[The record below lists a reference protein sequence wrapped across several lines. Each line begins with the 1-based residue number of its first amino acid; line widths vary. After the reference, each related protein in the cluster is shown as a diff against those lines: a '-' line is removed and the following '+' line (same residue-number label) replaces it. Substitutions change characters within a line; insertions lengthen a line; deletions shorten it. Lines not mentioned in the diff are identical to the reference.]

1 MKKLV
6 INGNKR
12 LGGEIDVHG
21 AKNSVLPILAA
32 SLLVKGKSVI
42 HNVPNLSDVDDSI
55 NILTYLGAKV
65 KREESTLIIDTTDI
79 INNAIPEEMM
89 RKMRSSIIF
98 LGSLLSRL
106 KEVYLCYPG
115 GCDIGIRPID
125 LHLSSL
131 RKLGASITENG
142 NCICCKSQS
151 LHGAKIILSFPS
163 VGATENIII
172 SSVLAKGRT
181 TIINAAREPEISD
194 LATYLNLCGAKIFGA
209 GEGTIEIEG
218 VDRLHSAEHTII
230 PDRIVAATYMSI
242 ASINADELVINN
254 IRPSH
259 LNPAMPVFMEMGC
272 KIYLSRDSLK
282 IVSPKRIK
290 KVKTI
295 KTMPYPGF
303 PTDCQAVVMA
313 ALTKAKGTTVINE
326 SIFENRF
333 KHISELNRFGAEISV
348 NDRIAIING
357 VKNLYSANVYC
368 TDLRG
373 GASLIV
379 AALAAEGTSTIG
391 DIYHIDRGYENIE
404 NSLALIGADI
414 KRIDYEKKDEEN

>member
-1 MKKLV
+1 MEKLV
-6 INGNKR
+6 INGGKK
-12 LGGEIDVHG
+12 LEGEISVHG
-21 AKNSVLPILAA
+21 AKNSVLPILAS
-32 SLLVKGKSVI
+32 SLLVRGKSVI
-42 HNVPNLSDVDDSI
+42 HNVPELSDVDDSV
-55 NILTYLGAKV
+55 NILTYLGAEV
-65 KREESTLIIDTTDI
+65 IREKDTLIIDTTNI
-79 INNAIPEEMM
+79 TNNTIPEEMM

-131 RKLGASITENG
+131 KKLGASITENG
-142 NCICCKSQS
+142 NCICCKSSS

-172 SSVLAKGRT
+172 ASVLAKGRT

-230 PDRIVAATYMSI
+230 PDRIVAATYMSV
-242 ASINADELVINN
+242 AAINSDELVINN
-254 IRPSH
+254 IKPSH
-259 LNPAMPVFMEMGC
+259 LNPVIPVFMEMGC
-272 KIYLSRDSLK
+272 KIYLSGDSLK
-282 IVSPKRIK
+282 IVSPKRLK

-303 PTDCQAVVMA
+303 PTDCQSIVMA
-313 ALTKAKGTTVINE
+313 SLTKAKGTTVINE
-326 SIFENRF
+326 NIFENRF
-333 KHISELNRFGAEISV
+333 KHISELNRFGAEITV
-348 NDRIAIING
+348 NDRVAIING
-357 VKNLYSANVYC
+357 VKNLYSANVFC

-373 GASLIV
+373 GASLVI
-379 AALAAEGTSTIG
+379 AALSAEGTSTIG
-391 DIYHIDRGYENIE
+391 DIYHIDRGYEKIE
-404 NSLALIGADI
+404 NKLASIGADI
-414 KRIDYEKKDEEN
+414 KRIDYEKEGKEN